1 MYALAMFLIR
11 TRKNTHSWQLEKW
24 GSDWAISQRLKNV
37 LLCRYYAEN
46 AATLLADEDKTEA
59 TKSYITFQPIGVIL
73 VMPWNFPFYQVIR
86 FAIPSLMGN
95 TGVLKHASNVQGC
108 AFAIEDAFIKAGFPR
123 GVFMNLN
130 VESVKTLIENKILPR
145 SR

>member
-1 MYALAMFLIR
+1 MCFGMPI
-11 TRKNTHSWQLEKW
+11 
-24 GSDWAISQRLKNV
+24 
-37 LLCRYYAEN
+37 LCRN
-46 AATLLADEDKTEA
+46 AATLLADEDVKTEA
-59 TKSYITFQPIGVIL
+59 TSYITFQPIGV

-130 VESVKTLIENKILPR
+130 VESKEVKHL
-145 SR
+145 